1 MGPSVPP
8 QLVTREF
15 FEITSE
21 RLTDNGVLMFNAI
34 GSLAGYRADMIGALY
49 NTIRAV
55 FPQVYLFPARESV
68 NVVFLATRST
78 DRYDA
83 QRLLREGQAR
93 LRDGTVQLP
102 TFIQRLHSLFPNPPP
117 TAAVSPILTDSYAP
131 IQGLIGITPQH
142 RLHPPTP
149 PPAQHPPPR

>member
-8 QLVTREF
+8 QLATKEF

-34 GSLAGYRADMIGALY
+34 GSLAGHRADMIGALY

-78 DRYDA
+78 DHYNA

-93 LRDGTVQLP
+93 VRDGTVRLP
-102 TFIQRLHSLFPNPPP
+102 TFIQRIHSLFPNPPP

-131 IQGLIGITPQH
+131 IQGLIGITLQ
-142 RLHPPTP
+142 RRIHPHTP
-149 PPAQHPPPR
+149 PQAQPQPPQ